1 GFAASYAPGDI
12 VVAESG
18 DRKLKVSKGERLTV
32 MAAQDGDRLQ
42 VRREDGS
49 TLVYPARQL
58 ECSVFKVEK
67 QTFAEGDVVRFTRN
81 DAKQDVTNG
90 DRYRVSKVESNQLE
104 LTALQPA
111 ADGAARTLTLSTQR
125 PQPLDYAYAST
136 VHSAQ
141 GMTYNRVLVDMDS
154 YSRTTS
160 LDLYYVAISRAR
172 TEARLYTNDRD
183 ELSKRLLLP
192 HVKAS
197 PVQER
202 IWLEARHQR
211 ALARQN
217 GIEVPT
223 RSGVAGGRPS
233 RGEGYAR
240 D

>member
-1 GFAASYAPGDI
+1 
-12 VVAESG
+12 
-18 DRKLKVSKGERLTV
+18 
-32 MAAQDGDRLQ
+32 
-42 VRREDGS
+42 
-49 TLVYPARQL
+49 
-58 ECSVFKVEK
+58 
-67 QTFAEGDVVRFTRN
+67 
-81 DAKQDVTNG
+81 
-90 DRYRVSKVESNQLE
+90 
-104 LTALQPA
+104 
-111 ADGAARTLTLSTQR
+111 
-125 PQPLDYAYAST
+125 
-136 VHSAQ
+136 
-141 GMTYNRVLVDMDS
+141 YNRVLVDMDS

-217 GIEVPT
+217 GIEAPT
-223 RSGVAGGRPS
+223 RSGVAGGRPG